1 MKNVISVNFK
11 IVCLVFFLQYLF
23 YDFSRNIR
31 TELKLFMY
39 LTMSVHWLLIQILDP
54 RCNMHIFY
62 EC

>member
-11 IVCLVFFLQYLF
+11 IVFLVFFLQYLF
-23 YDFSRNIR
+23 YDFPEIYVQSWNI
-31 TELKLFMY
+31 LY

>member
-11 IVCLVFFLQYLF
+11 IVCLGFFYSICFTIFQKYTYRVETCL
-23 YDFSRNIR
+23 
-31 TELKLFMY
+31 Y

>member
-11 IVCLVFFLQYLF
+11 IVFLVFFLQYLF
-23 YDFSRNIR
+23 YDFPEIYVQSRNF
-31 TELKLFMY
+31 LY

>member
-11 IVCLVFFLQYLF
+11 IVFLVFFLQYLF
-23 YDFSRNIR
+23 YDFLEIYVQSWDF
-31 TELKLFMY
+31 LY
-39 LTMSVHWLLIQILDP
+39 LSMSMHWLLIQILDP

>member
-11 IVCLVFFLQYLF
+11 IVCLVFFTVFVLR
-23 YDFSRNIR
+23 FSRNIR

>member
-11 IVCLVFFLQYLF
+11 IVFLVFFLQYLF
-23 YDFSRNIR
+23 YDFLEIYVQSWDF
-31 TELKLFMY
+31 LY
-39 LTMSVHWLLIQILDP
+39 LTMSMHWLLIQILDP